1 MSKYVY
7 IKTANNDAYMN
18 TAANFRGA
26 VHSGDTAVDL
36 YFDAAG
42 SGVAGAFDKIPLV
55 TVTEKEQEVMDNI
68 GGALA
73 GTHSKGMIVIADDVA
88 SNYVNA
94 NISSVG
100 AFSLASTGALMKRN
114 IESVTA
120 DDTLTEDE
128 SGKMFIF
135 ADVDGAT
142 LTLPDSGGGG
152 SMIGCYFDFFV
163 GISATSNEHKVVAA
177 DTTNEKIWGNL
188 MRVDTDT
195 SDTLVAEPCLVG
207 DNFSAI
213 AFDGTTT
220 GILGSFFRLTCTAA
234 DRWFVEGTIL
244 VNGTAATSLGTT

>member
-1 MSKYVY
+1 MSKYVF
-7 IKTANNDAYMN
+7 IKTANDDAYMN

-26 VHSGDTAVDL
+26 VHSADTAVDL
-36 YFDAAG
+36 YFNAAG

-55 TVTEKEQEVMDNI
+55 VTTQKEQEVMDAI

-73 GTHSKGMIVIADDVA
+73 GSHSKGMVVIADDVA
-88 SNYVNA
+88 SSYVNG

-100 AFSLASTGALMKRN
+100 AVSLASTGALMKKN
-114 IESVTA
+114 VESVTA
-120 DDTLTEDE
+120 DDTLTADE

-142 LTLPDSGGGG
+142 LTLPDSGGGDI
-152 SMIGCYFDFFV
+152 IGTYFDFFV
-163 GISATSNEHKVVAA
+163 GISATSNEHKVVNA
-177 DTTNEKIWGNL
+177 DTTNEKMWGNL

-220 GILGSFFRLTCTAA
+220 GILGSFFRLTNTAA